1 MKGVVNQQMSD
12 LTIAQ
17 EILNQLP
24 KTIAVMIGVKQFIGG
39 NNFLSFRWNARSKNG
54 ANHVKIELMPSD
66 TYTVTFSR
74 IHGKKVS
81 EVSKHEDI
89 YNDSL
94 RELFEHETGLY
105 LSL

>member
-1 MKGVVNQQMSD
+1 MAD
-12 LTIAQ
+12 LTVAQ

-24 KTIAVMIGVKQFIGG
+24 KSTGYMIGVKGFIGSE
-39 NNFLSFRWNARSKNG
+39 NALSFRWNARSKNG
-54 ANHVKIELMPSD
+54 ANHIKIELMPSD

-74 IHGKKVS
+74 IWGTKVS

-94 RELFEHETGLY
+94 RELFEYETGLY